1 MRDPE
6 RLNDIYKTILIDH
19 KEKLPDWRMG
29 QLWSN
34 FLGILY
40 DKTGGRDPFYIED
53 AEFLKQWND
62 FIANLKH

>member
-6 RLNDIYKTILIDH
+6 RLNEIYETIEKDH

-53 AEFLKQWND
+53 AEFLAQWKD
-62 FIANLKH
+62 FIKNLH

>member
-6 RLNDIYKTILIDH
+6 RLDNIYETMLKDH

-34 FLGILY
+34 FLGIVY
-40 DKTGGRDPFYIED
+40 SKTGRDPFYIED